1 MHRAGGA
8 RVPVSLTGAAAT
20 PGTSTGPY
28 AAGLLTCATVSALRL
43 TGLLCAVSI
52 GAAMSM
58 AAAPA
63 GAARGVSVSVT
74 TESGA
79 TATVQRA
86 LRSRGFTVNRRV
98 GRRLQVVVTRGA
110 QRAAITRVPGVAGVA
125 TAPSAYPDAVVSQG
139 VDRTGASAFSDL
151 AGGGAG
157 LRIAV
162 LDLGFGVRLSELQAR
177 GELPPPSRLTLRSFD
192 PAAGIVGS
200 NAYGNATDHGE
211 LVAQTIYDYAPRAS
225 YLYVSYHT
233 PDDFVAAADWLA
245 SQRVDIVVHSNNF
258 LDGPFDGTSAVA
270 RAVDR
275 AAAAGIL
282 WFNSAGNYGEKH
294 WAGTWVDADGD
305 GVLDWPGS
313 TPWTLT
319 HEAGHPL
326 TFHISWDKPAGAIG
340 SDLDLIVERMRADGV
355 WETYASSTGRQLQ
368 GAPPSERINGIRPSE
383 PGVFRVRVRLV
394 AGPPPSGLIT
404 LFARE
409 DDIVAWSG
417 TTARSVPTPADAAGS
432 ISVGA
437 IDWRSNS
444 LVRYSSR
451 GPTLDGRLKPEL
463 AAPTGTSLATVGGD
477 PRDVGGT
484 SIAAPNAAGA
494 AAVALATMR
503 ASGLRPTVAEFRAL
517 LAADAFD
524 LGDPGPDNTF
534 GAGRIRVDV
543 EPPVLRPVLALPVT
557 PLRGALRLGVEATDA
572 GRVATWALL
581 VDGTRVRVG
590 RVGREVIAPNLPTRP
605 LPDGP
610 HAVELQVADAV
621 GNTSRRRWSI
631 VVDNTAPTI
640 DVRSVDVL
648 RRVQATSPAPAIR
661 PVRLRVAVSD
671 AIARTVRLTL
681 SLTAVRGGRVVRR
694 AVPVS
699 VASPRNVVVG
709 RVRPG
714 VYVLRVVG
722 VDTAGNATTITQG
735 LRVAR

>member
-1 MHRAGGA
+1 M
-8 RVPVSLTGAAAT
+8 
-20 PGTSTGPY
+20 
-28 AAGLLTCATVSALRL
+28 SALRL
-43 TGLLCAVSI
+43 TGLLCAMSI
-52 GAAMSM
+52 GAVMSM

-86 LRSRGFTVNRRV
+86 LRSRGFTVNRRA

-125 TAPSAYPDAVVSQG
+125 TAPSAYADAVVSQG

-233 PDDFVAAADWLA
+233 PDDFVVAADWLA

-326 TFHISWDKPAGAIG
+326 TFHISWDNPAGAIG

-355 WETYASSTGRQLQ
+355 WETYASSTDRQLQ
-368 GAPPSERINGIRPSE
+368 GAAPSERINGIRPSE
-383 PGVFRVRVRLV
+383 AGVFRVRVRLV

-621 GNTSRRRWSI
+621 GNTNRRRWSI

-681 SLTAVRGGRVVRR
+681 SLTAVRGGRAVRR

-714 VYVLRVVG
+714 LYVLRVVG

>member
-1 MHRAGGA
+1 M
-8 RVPVSLTGAAAT
+8 
-20 PGTSTGPY
+20 
-28 AAGLLTCATVSALRL
+28 SALRL
-43 TGLLCAVSI
+43 TGLLFALAI
-52 GAAMSM
+52 ATGAGAAATP
-58 AAAPA
+58 AA
-63 GAARGVSVSVT
+63 AARGVSVSVT
-74 TESGA
+74 TRSGA

-86 LRSRGFTVNRRV
+86 LRSRGFRVNRRA
-98 GRRLQVVVTRGA
+98 GRRLQVVVTRGS
-110 QRAAITRVPGVAGVA
+110 QRAAIARVPGVAGVA
-125 TAPSAYPDAVVSQG
+125 TAPSAYSDAVLSQG
-139 VDRTGASAFSDL
+139 VDRTGASAFTDL

-162 LDLGFGVRLSELQAR
+162 LDLGFGVRLPELQAR

-192 PAAGIVGS
+192 PAAGIVGA

-211 LVAQTIYDYAPRAS
+211 LVAQTIYDYAPRAR
-225 YLYVSYHT
+225 YLFVNYHT
-233 PDDFVAAADWLA
+233 EDDFVAATDWLA

-258 LDGPFDGTSAVA
+258 LDGPFDGTSAPA

-294 WAGTWVDADGD
+294 WAGPWIDADGD
-305 GVLDWPGS
+305 GVLDWPG
-313 TPWTLT
+313 TAPWTLA
-319 HEAGHPL
+319 HDAGRPL
-326 TFHISWDKPAGAIG
+326 TFHISWDNPAGAIG
-340 SDLDLIVERMRADGV
+340 SDLDLVVERQRADGV
-355 WETYASSTGRQLQ
+355 WEPYAGSTGRQLQ
-368 GAPPSERINGIRPSE
+368 GAAPSERINGIRPNE
-383 PGVFRVRVRLV
+383 PGVFRVRVRL
-394 AGPPPSGLIT
+394 AGGPPPSGLVT

-417 TTARSVPTPADAAGS
+417 TAARSVPTPADAAGS
-432 ISVGA
+432 ISVGG

-444 LVRYSSR
+444 LLRYSSR
-451 GPTLDGRLKPEL
+451 GPTIDGRPKPDL
-463 AAPTGTSLATVGGD
+463 AAPTGTSLANAAGD

-494 AAVALATMR
+494 AAVTLAVMR
-503 ASGLRPTVAEFRAL
+503 ASGLRPTVTEFRAL

-543 EPPVLRPVLALPVT
+543 EPPVLRDVVVPPVT
-557 PLRGALRLGVEATDA
+557 ALRGTLSLGVGATDA

-581 VDGTRVRVG
+581 LDGARVRVG
-590 RVGREVIAPNLPTRP
+590 RVGREVISPSLPTRT

-610 HAVELQVADAV
+610 HAVELQVGDAV

-631 VVDNTAPTI
+631 LVDNTAPTI

-648 RRVQATSPAPAIR
+648 RRAQQASPAKGVRA
-661 PVRLRVAVSD
+661 VRLRIAVSD
-671 AIARTVRLTL
+671 AIASTVHLTI

-694 AVPVS
+694 VVPVA
-699 VASPRNVVVG
+699 VTSPRTVLVG

-714 VYVLRVVG
+714 LYVLRVLA
-722 VDTAGNATTITQG
+722 VDTAGNARTLTQG
-735 LRVAR
+735 LRVAP